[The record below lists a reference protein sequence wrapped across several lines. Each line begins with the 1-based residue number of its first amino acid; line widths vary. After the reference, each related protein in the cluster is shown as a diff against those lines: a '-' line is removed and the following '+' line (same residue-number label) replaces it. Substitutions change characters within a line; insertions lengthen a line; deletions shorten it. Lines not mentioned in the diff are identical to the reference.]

1 MTYLIPL
8 GLLVALYLAMPW
20 LAVAF
25 SKYCDAV
32 NRFLGRRK
40 PRTDRK
46 RILIDAPDGP
56 TILAARHLDAT
67 EGRVQVG
74 STVDT
79 STRSAI
85 DRVLDY
91 VAKAHNSQTI
101 SAPGSKEHP

>member
-1 MTYLIPL
+1 VTYLIPL
-8 GLLVALYLAMPW
+8 GLLAALFLAMPW

-25 SKYCDAV
+25 SRYCDAV

-46 RILIDAPDGP
+46 RILIDPPGGAV
-56 TILAARHLDAT
+56 ILAARHLDAT
-67 EGRVQVG
+67 EGPVQIG
-74 STVDT
+74 STVDA

-101 SAPGSKEHP
+101 GAPGSKEQQ